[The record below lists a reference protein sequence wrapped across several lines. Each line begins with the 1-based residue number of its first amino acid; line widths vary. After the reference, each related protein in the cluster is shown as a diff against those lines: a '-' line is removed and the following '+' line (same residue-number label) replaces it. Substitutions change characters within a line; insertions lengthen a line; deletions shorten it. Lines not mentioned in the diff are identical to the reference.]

1 MTGTTIMGPE
11 EVVLQDQ
18 AEALDQAEASD
29 QAVSDLE
36 LVATNEQDQATG
48 PSKNRRR
55 TSAVSKSRMKELN

>member
-1 MTGTTIMGPE
+1 MGPE
-11 EVVLQDQ
+11 EVVL
-18 AEALDQAEASD
+18 LDQAEASD

-36 LVATNEQDQATG
+36 LVATKEQDQAAG